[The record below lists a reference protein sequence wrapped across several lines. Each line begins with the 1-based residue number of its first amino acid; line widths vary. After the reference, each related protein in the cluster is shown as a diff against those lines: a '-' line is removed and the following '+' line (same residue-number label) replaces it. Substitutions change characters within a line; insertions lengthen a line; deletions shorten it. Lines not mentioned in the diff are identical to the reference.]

1 MRFGAPPLGPAV
13 YAPRRM
19 AESDPREGER
29 SALEK
34 ALGIVTEVHAGEG
47 ANALLMTL
55 NVFLLLT
62 AYYVIKPVREG
73 LILSMPNGAEYKAYL
88 GGAIAIALLFAVPAY
103 GAVADRVKK
112 SKLVIGVTL
121 FFTSHLVVF
130 YVLSK
135 TGLQSSLG
143 LAFFVWVGI
152 FNMMLVAQFWA
163 FANDMYTEEQGKR
176 LFPLL
181 GIGAAAGGAFG
192 AYGTTV
198 LVKLLGTY
206 QLMVVSAGVLVASA
220 FLTYLS
226 SRRQS
231 AAAVAETKAENE
243 EKAKKK
249 SEKKKESGTFSL
261 VLRHKYLVLIAAFSA
276 IFTFVNTNG
285 EYMLGVL
292 VKAHAV
298 EQGLTGQA
306 AKDYTTGFYGDF
318 LLWVNI
324 LVLFLQTFAVSRIV
338 KFGGL
343 KIAFFILPV
352 IALLDATGV
361 ALLGSL
367 TIVRY
372 GKIAENATDYSVNNT
387 VRNMLWLPTT
397 TDMKYKAKQA
407 VDTFMVRMGD
417 VLSGV
422 LVYVVATVMHLG
434 VRTFAMVNVG
444 LVAAWIFVAIGIVR
458 ENARLTHEK
467 DSASAKEAEAKSGSA
482 KSGSAKAADGDGD
495 DDDDDRASAEAS

>member
-1 MRFGAPPLGPAV
+1 MVASASREEQRSTLERVLGV
-13 YAPRRM
+13 
-19 AESDPREGER
+19 
-29 SALEK
+29 
-34 ALGIVTEVHAGEG
+34 VTEVRAGEG
-47 ANALLMTL
+47 PNALLMTL
-55 NVFLLLT
+55 NVFLLLS

-88 GGAIAIALLFAVPAY
+88 GGAIAVALLFAVPAY
-103 GAVADRVKK
+103 GAVADRITK

-130 YVLSK
+130 YALSK

-143 LAFFVWVGI
+143 IAFFVWVGI

-163 FANDMYTEEQGKR
+163 FANDTYNEEQGKR

-198 LVKLLGTY
+198 LVKILGTY
-206 QLMVVSAGVLVASA
+206 QLLLVSAAVLVASA

-226 SRRQS
+226 ARRRS
-231 AAAVAETKAENE
+231 PAASGEAPAL
-243 EKAKKK
+243 KKK
-249 SEKKKESGTFSL
+249 AGAATGSGTFSL
-261 VLRHKYLVLIAAFSA
+261 VLRHKYLVLIAAFSV

-285 EYMLGVL
+285 EYLLGVL
-292 VKAHAV
+292 VKADAADHD
-298 EQGLTGQA
+298 LIGQA
-306 AKDYTTGFYGDF
+306 AKDYTTGFYGSF
-318 LLWVNI
+318 FRWVNI
-324 LVLFLQTFAVSRIV
+324 VVLLLQTFAVSRIV

-343 KIAFFILPV
+343 RIAFFILPF

-361 ALLGSL
+361 AVLGSL
-367 TIVRY
+367 AVVQY

-417 VLSGV
+417 VLSGL
-422 LVYVVATVMHLG
+422 LVYVAATVMHLG
-434 VRTFAMVNVG
+434 VRSFALVNVA
-444 LVAAWIFVAIGIVR
+444 LVALWMLIAVGIVR
-458 ENARLTHEK
+458 ENARLTRE
-467 DSASAKEAEAKSGSA
+467 KEAASVQGATSGGAESA
-482 KSGSAKAADGDGD
+482 EPTAKA
-495 DDDDDRASAEAS
+495 S

>member
-1 MRFGAPPLGPAV
+1 MT
-13 YAPRRM
+13 
-19 AESDPREGER
+19 ESDARQSKR
-29 SALEK
+29 SGLEK
-34 ALGIVTEVHAGEG
+34 VLGIVTEVRAGEG
-47 ANALLMTL
+47 PNALLMTL
-55 NVFLLLT
+55 NVFFLLT

-73 LILSMPNGAEYKAYL
+73 LIVTMPNGPEYKAYL

-103 GAVADRVKK
+103 GAVADRITK
-112 SKLVIGVTL
+112 SKLVVGVTL
-121 FFTSHLVVF
+121 FFASHLLVF

-135 TGLQSSLG
+135 TGLESRLG

-176 LFPLL
+176 LFALL

-206 QLMVVSAGVLVASA
+206 QLMLVSAGVLVASA
-220 FLTYLS
+220 CLTYFS
-226 SRRQS
+226 SRRPT
-231 AAAVAETKAENE
+231 AAVTEGELEATKAT
-243 EKAKKK
+243 KAKQKAK
-249 SEKKKESGTFSL
+249 NESGTFSL
-261 VLRHKYLVLIAAFSA
+261 VLRHKYLILIALFSA

-292 VKAHAV
+292 VKADAARQNIV
-298 EQGLTGQA
+298 GQA
-306 AKDYTTGFYGDF
+306 AKDYTTAFYGSF

-343 KIAFFILPV
+343 KIAFFILPA

-361 ALLGSL
+361 AVLGSL
-367 TIVRY
+367 AVVRY
-372 GKIAENATDYSVNNT
+372 GKIAENATDYSINNT

-417 VLSGV
+417 VLSGL
-422 LVYVVATVMHLG
+422 LVYVAASVMHMG
-434 VRTFAMVNVG
+434 IRTFALVNVG
-444 LVAAWIFVAIGIVR
+444 LVAVWIFVAIGIVR
-458 ENARLTHEK
+458 ENARLTREK
-467 DSASAKEAEAKSGSA
+467 GARGA
-482 KSGSAKAADGDGD
+482 
-495 DDDDDRASAEAS
+495 

>member
-1 MRFGAPPLGPAV
+1 
-13 YAPRRM
+13 M
-19 AESDPREGER
+19 AEPETQRGDR
-29 SALEK
+29 SVLEK
-34 ALGIVTEVHAGEG
+34 VLGIVTEVHPGEG
-47 ANALLMTL
+47 PNALLMTL

-73 LILSMPNGAEYKAYL
+73 LILTMPNGAEYKAYL

-135 TGLQSSLG
+135 TSAQSSLG
-143 LAFFVWVGI
+143 LVFFVWVGI
-152 FNMMLVAQFWA
+152 FNMMLVARFWA

-176 LFPLL
+176 LFALL

-192 AYGTTV
+192 AFGV
-198 LVKLLGTY
+198 KELVKLLGTY
-206 QLMVVSAGVLVASA
+206 QLMLVSAGVLVASA

-226 SRRQS
+226 ARRQTE
-231 AAAVAETKAENE
+231 AAAKETTEEAEKK
-243 EKAKKK
+243 KAKAA
-249 SEKKKESGTFSL
+249 EKKKESGTFAL

-292 VKAHAV
+292 VKADAASK
-298 EQGLTGQA
+298 GLVGDA

-318 LLWVNI
+318 LLYVNI

-343 KIAFFILPV
+343 KIAFFILPA

-361 ALLGSL
+361 AVLGSL
-367 TIVRY
+367 AVVRY

-417 VLSGV
+417 VLSGL
-422 LVYVVATVMHLG
+422 LVYVAATVLHMG
-434 VRTFAMVNVG
+434 VRTFALVNVG
-444 LVAAWIFVAIGIVR
+444 LVAAWIFIAIGIVR

-467 DSASAKEAEAKSGSA
+467 ESAATTDAQPKSGD
-482 KSGSAKAADGDGD
+482 AA
-495 DDDDDRASAEAS
+495 A

>member
-1 MRFGAPPLGPAV
+1 MI
-13 YAPRRM
+13 
-19 AESDPREGER
+19 ESDARGGER
-29 SALEK
+29 SALDR
-34 ALGIVTEVHAGEG
+34 ALGIVTEVRAGEG
-47 ANALLMTL
+47 PNALLMTL

-88 GGAIAIALLFAVPAY
+88 GGAIAVALLFAVPAY
-103 GAVADRVKK
+103 GAVADRITK
-112 SKLVIGVTL
+112 SKLVVGVTL

-135 TGLQSSLG
+135 TALQSSLG

-163 FANDMYTEEQGKR
+163 FANDTYSEEQGKR

-206 QLMVVSAGVLVASA
+206 QLMLVSAGVLVASA
-220 FLTYLS
+220 LLTHLS
-226 SRRQS
+226 ARRQGS
-231 AAAVAETKAENE
+231 VTPAQAKAKAAAK
-243 EKAKKK
+243 KAKTPGDGA
-249 SEKKKESGTFSL
+249 KESGTFSL
-261 VLRHKYLVLIAAFSA
+261 VLRHRYLVLIAAFSVV
-276 IFTFVNTNG
+276 FTFVNTNG
-285 EYMLGVL
+285 EYLLGVL
-292 VKAHAV
+292 VKADAV
-298 EQGLTGQA
+298 DKGLVGQA
-306 AKDYTTGFYGDF
+306 AKDYTTGFYGSF
-318 LLWVNI
+318 FRWVNI
-324 LVLFLQTFAVSRIV
+324 VVLVLQTFAVSRIV

-343 KIAFFILPV
+343 RLAFFILPL

-361 ALLGSL
+361 AVLGSL
-367 TIVRY
+367 AVVQY

-417 VLSGV
+417 VLSGL
-422 LVYVVATVMHLG
+422 LVYVAATVMHLG
-434 VRTFAMVNVG
+434 VRAFALVNVG
-444 LVAAWIFVAIGIVR
+444 LVGAWLVIAVGIVR
-458 ENARLTHEK
+458 ENARLTLAREEEA
-467 DSASAKEAEAKSGSA
+467 ASAVGARSES
-482 KSGSAKAADGDGD
+482 
-495 DDDDDRASAEAS
+495 

>member
-1 MRFGAPPLGPAV
+1 MTEHADREK
-13 YAPRRM
+13 PR
-19 AESDPREGER
+19 ST
-29 SALEK
+29 LEK
-34 ALGIVTEVHAGEG
+34 VLGFATEVHAGEG
-47 ANALLMTL
+47 PNALLMTL

-73 LILSMPNGAEYKAYL
+73 LILTMPHGAEYKAYL
-88 GGAIAIALLFAVPAY
+88 GGAIAIALLVAVPIY

-121 FFTSHLVVF
+121 FFASHLIVF

-135 TGLQSSLG
+135 TSLHASLG

-176 LFPLL
+176 LFALL

-206 QLMVVSAGVLVASA
+206 QLMLVSAGVLVASA
-220 FLTYLS
+220 FLTLLS

-231 AAAVAETKAENE
+231 ADAAAETKAELE
-243 EKAKKK
+243 DKKAKKEK
-249 SEKKKESGTFSL
+249 SKNESGTFSL

-292 VKAHAV
+292 VKADAADK
-298 EQGLTGQA
+298 GLVDQA
-306 AKDYTTGFYGDF
+306 GTDYTTGFYGSF

-324 LVLFLQTFAVSRIV
+324 LVLVLQTFAVSRIV

-343 KIAFFILPV
+343 KVAFFILPA

-361 ALLGSL
+361 AVLGSL
-367 TIVRY
+367 AVIRY

-422 LVYVVATVMHLG
+422 LVFVLARRMHQG
-434 VRTFAMVNVG
+434 VRTFALVNVV
-444 LVAAWIFVAIGIVR
+444 LVALWIFIAIGIVR
-458 ENARLTHEK
+458 ENARLTK
-467 DSASAKEAEAKSGSA
+467 DKDAKGPDESKS
-482 KSGSAKAADGDGD
+482 
-495 DDDDDRASAEAS
+495 

>member
-1 MRFGAPPLGPAV
+1 MLRP
-13 YAPRRM
+13 RM
-19 AESDPREGER
+19 AESDAREGDR
-29 SALEK
+29 SGRSPLEK
-34 ALGIVTEVHAGEG
+34 LLGVVTEVHAGEG
-47 ANALLMTL
+47 PNALLLTL

-73 LILSMPNGAEYKAYL
+73 LIVSMPNGPEYKAYL

-103 GAVADRVKK
+103 GAVADRIAK

-121 FFTSHLVVF
+121 FFTSHLLVF

-135 TGLQSSLG
+135 TSVQASLG

-152 FNMMLVAQFWA
+152 FNMMLVAQFWS

-206 QLMVVSAGVLVASA
+206 SLMLVSAGVLVASA
-220 FLTYLS
+220 LLTYLS
-226 SRRQS
+226 SRRQTT
-231 AAAVAETKAENE
+231 AAAAETKAEIE
-243 EKAKKK
+243 ARRAKQKDKK
-249 SEKKKESGTFSL
+249 NESGTFSL
-261 VLRHKYLVLIAAFSA
+261 VLRHKYLMLIAAFSVV
-276 IFTFVNTNG
+276 FSFVNTNG

-292 VKAHAV
+292 VKADAV
-298 EQGLTGQA
+298 AKGLVGQA
-306 AKDYTTGFYGDF
+306 AKDFTTGFYGSF
-318 LLWVNI
+318 LLWVNV
-324 LVLFLQTFAVSRIV
+324 LVLFLQTFVVSRLV

-343 KIAFFILPV
+343 RIAFFILPA
-352 IALLDATGV
+352 IALLDATGIAV
-361 ALLGSL
+361 LGSL
-367 TIVRY
+367 AVVRY

-417 VLSGV
+417 VSSGV
-422 LVYVVATVMHLG
+422 LVYVAATVMHMG
-434 VRTFAMVNVG
+434 VRTFALVNVG
-444 LVAAWIFVAIGIVR
+444 LVGAWIFIAIGIVR
-458 ENARLTHEK
+458 ENARLVREK
-467 DSASAKEAEAKSGSA
+467 AAPEGSA
-482 KSGSAKAADGDGD
+482 AQAAG
-495 DDDDDRASAEAS
+495 